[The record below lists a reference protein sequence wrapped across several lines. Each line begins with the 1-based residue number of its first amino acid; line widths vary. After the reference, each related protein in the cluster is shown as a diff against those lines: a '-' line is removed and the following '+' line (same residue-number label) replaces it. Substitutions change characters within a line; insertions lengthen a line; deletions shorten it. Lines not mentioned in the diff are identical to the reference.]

1 MTYCVWMY
9 YTQYMPVD
17 VIHSYICMTVQ
28 VCTTHGKSCSGP
40 NSTVGT
46 WTPAGHLVIQL
57 NCDTTYP
64 EMASDSTG
72 WVQSY
77 KTVPTS
83 TTSDTG
89 HKSRLS
95 PVLLVNQIGSSHDT
109 SPWVQLIE
117 QLTDFRETYYLIG
130 DPFII
135 ERCNSGASRG
145 TRRTGQRKGEG
156 HGGPRFSLRARHSP
170 NISTCSPTGNS
181 MNSVL
186 LGLYGGRFQYI
197 GIID

>member
-1 MTYCVWMY
+1 MIVLHTIHACRCYTFVHMYDSAGLY
-9 YTQYMPVD
+9 YTWQKLFRTQFHSGNVD
-17 VIHSYICMTVQ
+17 TSRA
-28 VCTTHGKSCSGP
+28 SG
-40 NSTVGT
+40 NS
-46 WTPAGHLVIQL
+46 AQL
-57 NCDTTYP
+57 WHYLPRD
-64 EMASDSTG
+64 G
-72 WVQSY
+72 IRLHRLRVQSY

-109 SPWVQLIE
+109 SPWVQLIQ

-186 LGLYGGRFQYI
+186 LGLYGGGFQYI